1 MKALK
6 CSEMGGP
13 ATCDLEFKANTS
25 EEMIG
30 KGWAHIQEAHPDVAK
45 NIMSNPKEV
54 NDKWM
59 AEFHA
64 KFDSLPD
71 TEG

>member
-1 MKALK
+1 MKQIK

-13 ATCDLEFKANTS
+13 ATCNVILTGSTAQ
-25 EEMIG
+25 EMIG
-30 KGWAHIQEAHPDVAK
+30 NGWKHLQEAHPEGAK

-59 AEFHA
+59 ADFSANFE
-64 KFDSLPD
+64 SLQD
-71 TEG
+71 A